1 MQAYLYN
8 IISEQQLK
16 EILECLYSCLN
27 LPIQALDEAG
37 NTLCGFGT
45 ATPFCMQFKK
55 LLSEQSAQKGSCKEL
70 HANGPWIWGRPT
82 SFPVMLILI
91 ISYFHW

>member
-55 LLSEQSAQKGSCKEL
+55 LLSEQSAQKGSSPSSSLSSAKSLTGAEL
-70 HANGPWIWGRPT
+70 WFAGGA
-82 SFPVMLILI
+82 
-91 ISYFHW
+91 

>member
-27 LPIQALDEAG
+27 LPIQALDEAAPPPRRSIP
-37 NTLCGFGT
+37 L
-45 ATPFCMQFKK
+45 PE
-55 LLSEQSAQKGSCKEL
+55 S
-70 HANGPWIWGRPT
+70 
-82 SFPVMLILI
+82 
-91 ISYFHW
+91 